1 MAKKRSRSSQVD
13 QAEVSE
19 NNPTTEELTVAE
31 KYYIEHNT
39 LLDVETL
46 AQNLQRDQSEFVD
59 YLELHRNK
67 NLTATSFM
75 ARNAKLGFVAMTPE
89 ASSVEKQKNKPK
101 ETTGHIHTIKKT

>member
-1 MAKKRSRSSQVD
+1 MAKKGSRSSQVD
-13 QAEVSE
+13 QAEVSG

-31 KYYIEHNT
+31 KYYIEHN
-39 LLDVETL
+39 TL

-67 NLTATSFM
+67 NLTATSLM